1 MVAGV
6 AAAAV
11 CCLAGTL
18 LLAVGGGVVAHGVVR
33 VLIDGAFTSGFDEAT
48 WLLGSGLAGR
58 HHRRLG
64 RCPHVRATQS
74 HRGSGRQP
82 QEP

>member
-1 MVAGV
+1 MPPDLGTPANGGIRDGVLMVAGV

-33 VLIDGAFTSGFDEAT
+33 VLIDGAFTSGFD
-48 WLLGSGLAGR
+48 
-58 HHRRLG
+58 
-64 RCPHVRATQS
+64 
-74 HRGSGRQP
+74 
-82 QEP
+82 